1 MARRFGG
8 NRRDLES
15 SRGTKLWRGWSVVP
29 VAVERPWGARH
40 VMAEVTEKPIS
51 RVEAADEVLA
61 TNWREGAEY
70 E

>member
-1 MARRFGG
+1 
-8 NRRDLES
+8 
-15 SRGTKLWRGWSVVP
+15 
-29 VAVERPWGARH
+29 
-40 VMAEVTEKPIS
+40 MAEVTEKPIS